1 MMIVLSYSS
10 YKNGIISNFW
20 WFPILKWPQ
29 EFRSKL
35 TISYFWYFWAFD
47 HIPKFLFFAIFR
59 IFHIFCEIGQ
69 KMMRSFEDR
78 MRFYS
83 ELIGIFDRIRI
94 SWISGRRFCY
104 WENIIISG
112 YNLSR
117 LSDGTFLSLKPVSS
131 ASKTLNQLSWL
142 PPRLLLLPKKVFL
155 SQKRYFEDWKTVKL
169 EVKVLKTQF

>member
-1 MMIVLSYSS
+1 MIVLSYSS

-94 SWISGRRFCY
+94 SWISGRRFAIGKILSFLA
-104 WENIIISG
+104 IIYPAYQTG
-112 YNLSR
+112 HFYHWNQFHPR
-117 LSDGTFLSLKPVSS
+117 QKP
-131 ASKTLNQLSWL
+131 
-142 PPRLLLLPKKVFL
+142 
-155 SQKRYFEDWKTVKL
+155 
-169 EVKVLKTQF
+169 

>member
-1 MMIVLSYSS
+1 MIVLSYSP

-47 HIPKFLFFAIFR
+47 HIPKFLFFRHFSHFPYFLWNWPI
-59 IFHIFCEIGQ
+59 Q
-69 KMMRSFEDR
+69 KWWEALKIECGFIRNW
-78 MRFYS
+78 S
-83 ELIGIFDRIRI
+83 EFLIESESLEYREPP
-94 SWISGRRFCY
+94 FCY

-117 LSDGTFLSLKPVSS
+117 LSEGHFYHW
-131 ASKTLNQLSWL
+131 NQFH
-142 PPRLLLLPKKVFL
+142 PRQTP
-155 SQKRYFEDWKTVKL
+155 
-169 EVKVLKTQF
+169 